1 VIPEAGLPGGA
12 SERGAVRVGD
22 TVRRPPGPAA
32 ELVREVLRRLES
44 AGFEEAPRRR
54 GRAEQGRDVLTW
66 IEGDTHTDRS
76 RLHPYVGDPP
86 DRVLF
91 ADEQLAAALRLL
103 RRYHAALAGDLVC
116 HGGFGPWNLVWR
128 DGLPV
133 AVIDVD
139 RLRDASPDRLRRG
152 RGRARAPARRPLTAV
167 ASPAAGR
174 RRCSAAGN
182 RHTCVTQQAPSS

>member
-1 VIPEAGLPGGA
+1 MIPEAGLPGGA

-91 ADEQLAAALRLL
+91 ADEQLAAATT
-103 RRYHAALAGDLVC
+103 RRSPATSSATAA
-116 HGGFGPWNLVWR
+116 
-128 DGLPV
+128 
-133 AVIDVD
+133 
-139 RLRDASPDRLRRG
+139 SG
-152 RGRARAPARRPLTAV
+152 RGTSSGGTAF
-167 ASPAAGR
+167 PWR
-174 RRCSAAGN
+174 
-182 RHTCVTQQAPSS
+182 